1 LLEGGSFFESPRWHE
16 GKWWVSDFYRRLVLS
31 VRPDGDEKE
40 VLTVE
45 GQPSG
50 IGWLPDG
57 SMLIVSMKDHR
68 LIRLR
73 PDGSVAIHADL
84 TDLCGGHLN
93 DLVVDERGRCYVG
106 NFGFDLLSGGD
117 PARAPIIL
125 VDPDGRTTV
134 AADDLMFPNGSVI
147 TPDGKTLIV
156 GETMGCRYT
165 AFTIAD
171 DGSLTERWYGRSWPP
186 PRRWARWPRRSLR

>member
-1 LLEGGSFFESPRWHE
+1 MGARQLNTLLEGGSFFESPRWHE
-16 GKWWVSDFYRRLVLS
+16 GQWWVSDFYRRLVLS
-31 VRPDGDEKE
+31 VTPDGDEKE

-73 PDGSVAIHADL
+73 PDGSVATHADL

-106 NFGFDLLSGGD
+106 NFGFD
-117 PARAPIIL
+117 
-125 VDPDGRTTV
+125 
-134 AADDLMFPNGSVI
+134 
-147 TPDGKTLIV
+147 
-156 GETMGCRYT
+156 
-165 AFTIAD
+165 
-171 DGSLTERWYGRSWPP
+171 
-186 PRRWARWPRRSLR
+186 